1 MYIVCIRINILCKKK
16 KKLHRRFKKK
26 DLNTFLCDVQKPT
39 NTLKYT
45 KYNIANVLSE
55 VV

>member
-1 MYIVCIRINILCKKK
+1 MYIVRIRINICKKNNNRQLKKK
-16 KKLHRRFKKK
+16 KY
-26 DLNTFLCDVQKPT
+26 LNTFLCDVQTPT

-45 KYNIANVLSE
+45 KYNITNALSE